1 MKKTKIVIDVELD
14 DNHVPEKMFWK
25 AEDGGIKRQET
36 KAAMISV
43 WDSKAM
49 EALRIDLW
57 TKDMEVYEMK
67 RFFIETIAGMA
78 DTHATAVGRIQPG
91 IFGDAQQVGGAVGI
105 DGEAAAGEA
114 DLTTGGI
121 RRDFAEGS
129 AEALQVH
136 MP

>member
-57 TKDMEVYEMK
+57 TKDMPVDEMK
-67 RFFIETIAGMA
+67 RFFHQILVSIGNTYERATGEDDVADWLEEMA
-78 DTHATAVGRIQPG
+78 EE
-91 IFGDAQQVGGAVGI
+91 FAQR
-105 DGEAAAGEA
+105 AA
-114 DLTTGGI
+114 I
-121 RRDFAEGS
+121 R
-129 AEALQVH
+129 
-136 MP
+136 M